1 MVIRASKKGMRFR
14 FTISMEVTPA
24 TSAQAMS
31 TPATGLTVRPIEA
44 ARFIGNNMDEDAT
57 PNLAAIFGMSGAK
70 AKNESLPLPISMEA
84 RKIRSV
90 ITIAMPI
97 APSPAL

>member
-1 MVIRASKKGMRFR
+1 MSASKNGMRFR
-14 FTISMEVTPA
+14 FTILIDVTPA
-24 TSAQAMS
+24 ISAQAMS

-44 ARFIGNNMDEDAT
+44 ARFIGNNMEVVDT

-70 AKNESLPLPISMEA
+70 AKNEALPLPISIEA
-84 RKIRSV
+84 RKMRSV
-90 ITIAMPI
+90 MTIAMPI